1 LQGVESVTIDPELA
15 AIAIEKTLST
25 IKFLANKATPTVK
38 EQLIKWKT
46 RKNAEQLRN
55 NIRQIGHIN
64 TIASKKTSTIDE
76 IYFPAKILI
85 GKSTG
90 KLVTSAAELF
100 NRSSRISLIL
110 GTAGQGKSVFL
121 RYLCLQDLDLEGNIP
136 LFVELRRIDKEKDL
150 KSLLQDHI
158 KSLGIGETDPSKAL
172 KLILASGKSRLFL
185 DGYDEISREYGLR
198 TKSEINQLLS
208 ENSELQ
214 VAITSR
220 PGAISQHLKDSFDI
234 LQHEIAPINSSDHG
248 AFFLKIG
255 VEEETRNRLLSA
267 ISRSKAEIRN
277 LLSTPLML
285 TLLVI
290 TCGAQQDL
298 PDTLPEFY
306 DSLFNVLAST
316 HDGSK
321 PGYTRQKATT
331 LSNAELE
338 RLFCAF
344 CFSSKTLFKK
354 NSLTHRQ
361 LEESLEHAKKISD
374 TKCTIE
380 GFRTEITETVCL
392 MINDGLDIAFI
403 HKSIQEY
410 YSARFIHT
418 LEDKSNAA
426 KILESI
432 EDNGIFEWN
441 NELQFLEDFRDRTYE
456 NHIGIKHAQALMSEL
471 RLKSSK
477 NEISW
482 AKLKKFIQR
491 IKIGVG
497 RYRESKRISTVS
509 WPLVREAVN
518 HNRYSMFLTS
528 ELTRATFRA
537 SNSYDHRQPS
547 LTDKIEV
554 IQLTALAEAD
564 VDLKRELLGATKKFC
579 DNLDKKQI
587 AMSERQSRQDKGLLS
602 ILK

>member
-1 LQGVESVTIDPELA
+1 MPIDP
-15 AIAIEKTLST
+15 AITALGIEKTLST
-25 IKFLANKATPTVK
+25 IIFLANKASPGIK
-38 EQLIKWKT
+38 EQIVKWKT
-46 RKNAEQLRN
+46 HQNAEKLRN

-76 IYFPAKILI
+76 IYFPAKILV

-90 KLVTSAAELF
+90 KLITSAAELF
-100 NRSSRISLIL
+100 GRSSRISLIL

-121 RYLCLQDLDLEGNIP
+121 RYLCLQDLDLEGKIP
-136 LFVELRRIDKEKDL
+136 LFIELRKIDKEKDL
-150 KSLLQDHI
+150 KSLLQDHLI
-158 KSLGIGETDPSKAL
+158 ALGIGDSDPIKTL
-172 KLILASGKSRLFL
+172 KLLLASGKSRLFL
-185 DGYDEISREYGLR
+185 DGYDEISREYSLR
-198 TKSEINQLLS
+198 TKAEINQLLS
-208 ENSELQ
+208 EHQGLQ

-234 LQHEIAPINSSDHG
+234 LQHEIAPINPLDHS
-248 AFFLKIG
+248 AFFVKIG
-255 VEEETRNRLLSA
+255 VEEETRKRLVSA
-267 ISRSKAEIRN
+267 ITRSKAEIRN

-321 PGYTRQKATT
+321 PGYTRQKATA
-331 LSNAELE
+331 LSNSELE

-344 CFSSKTLFKK
+344 CFASKTLFKK

-361 LEESLEHAKKISD
+361 LEEALEHAKRMSD
-374 TKCTIE
+374 TKCTTE
-380 GFRTEITETVCL
+380 GFKTEVTETVCL
-392 MINDGLDIAFI
+392 MINDGLDTAFI

-432 EDNGIFEWN
+432 ENNGIFDWN

-456 NHIGIKHAQALMSEL
+456 NHIGTKHAQALLAEL
-471 RLKSSK
+471 RLKSKK

-482 AKLKKFIQR
+482 TKLKKFIQR
-491 IKIGVG
+491 IKISVG
-497 RYRESKRISTVS
+497 RYRENKQVSSVS

-518 HNRYSMFLTS
+518 HNRYSMMLTS
-528 ELTRATFRA
+528 DLTEATFRA
-537 SNSYDHRQPS
+537 TNAFDGKPPS
-547 LTDKIEV
+547 LIDTIEV
-554 IQLTALAEAD
+554 IQLADLAESDIALKTALM
-564 VDLKRELLGATKKFC
+564 GATKKFC
-579 DNLDKKQI
+579 ESLDRKQK
-587 AMSERQSRQDKGLLS
+587 AMSERQIRQDSGLLS
-602 ILK
+602 ILN